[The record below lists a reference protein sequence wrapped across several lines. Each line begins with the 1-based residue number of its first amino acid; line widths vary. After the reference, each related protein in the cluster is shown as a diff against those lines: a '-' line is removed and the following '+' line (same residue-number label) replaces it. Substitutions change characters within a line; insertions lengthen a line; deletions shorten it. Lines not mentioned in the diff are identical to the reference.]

1 MDLEAVS
8 QKHLNELEVR
18 ITELL
23 LLMKKAKV
31 QNEPMIAML
40 RQFET
45 ELGQARRDRY
55 DGITKE
61 YSGY

>member
-1 MDLEAVS
+1 MDLETIS

-18 ITELL
+18 ISELL

-31 QNEPMIAML
+31 QDEALTAML
-40 RQFET
+40 RQFES
-45 ELGQARRDRY
+45 ELGQARRDRF
-55 DGITKE
+55 DGVTKE

>member
-1 MDLEAVS
+1 MDLESVS

-31 QNEPMIAML
+31 QNETMIAML
-40 RQFET
+40 RQFES

-55 DGITKE
+55 DGMTKE